1 LGSDAVVTLSA
12 AGATIRLSAFVAVV
26 LAESL
31 TCTVKLEL
39 PAVVG
44 VPARIPAAL
53 RERPAG
59 KVPALTDH

>member
-1 LGSDAVVTLSA
+1 MLSA
-12 AGATIRLSAFVAVV
+12 AGAMTTLSAFVAVV

-31 TCTVKLEL
+31 TCTVKLDV

-44 VPARIPAAL
+44 VPASTPAML